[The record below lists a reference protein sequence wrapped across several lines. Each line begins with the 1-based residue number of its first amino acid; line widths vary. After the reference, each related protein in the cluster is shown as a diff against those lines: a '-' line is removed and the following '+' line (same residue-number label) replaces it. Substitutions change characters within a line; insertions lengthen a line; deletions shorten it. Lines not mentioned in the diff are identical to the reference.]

1 MQDLGKYGYSQWSK
15 LHDGFII
22 GEINIMGKDF
32 LVCTAKDEGRYEFK
46 KIFLNKSSNILIFVD
61 YNWSGYQ
68 DITRNLVFV
77 SGFIGWLA
85 DKGNE
90 EIETYLKSEE
100 IRTNKDIFTET
111 RVVPK
116 EQGE

>member
-1 MQDLGKYGYSQWSK
+1 MASK
-15 LHDGFII
+15 TDTADIPFGF
-22 GEINIMGKDF
+22 
-32 LVCTAKDEGRYEFK
+32 VRP
-46 KIFLNKSSNILIFVD
+46 
-61 YNWSGYQ
+61 
-68 DITRNLVFV
+68 VFV